1 MVRDIL
7 LAIMISGMGGQD
19 FNIRGVGST
28 TSLRSNAPVQ
38 PAPQED
44 DDAAFRFLESWSSSP
59 DTSGQLSLDKML
71 QLQSTSGSEVPQKV
85 ITEPK
90 PQITSDDE
98 AAAQIEFLIKSNRK
112 TFQAHG
118 ALGSAGI
125 SDGWNLAH

>member
-1 MVRDIL
+1 
-7 LAIMISGMGGQD
+7 MISGFGGQD
-19 FNIRGVGST
+19 FNVRGLGPT
-28 TSLRSNAPVQ
+28 NNARVQTPVQ
-38 PAPQED
+38 HED

-59 DTSGQLSLDKML
+59 DSSGQLSLDKML
-71 QLQSTSGSEVPQKV
+71 QLQHSGGSEVPQKV
-85 ITEPK
+85 VTEPK
-90 PQITSDDE
+90 PQLTGDDE